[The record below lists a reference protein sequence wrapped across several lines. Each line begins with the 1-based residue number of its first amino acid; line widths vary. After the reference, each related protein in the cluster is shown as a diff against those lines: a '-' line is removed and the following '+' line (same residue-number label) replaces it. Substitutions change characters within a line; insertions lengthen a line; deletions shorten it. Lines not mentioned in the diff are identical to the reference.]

1 MQVPGIT
8 RRALLAALAA
18 TPSMAALGL
27 LGCAPRSAFHSVD
40 VTGADWGRDFRLRDP
55 AGQERK
61 LADFRGRVVLLFFG
75 FTQCPDVCPTALT
88 RAAEVLRLL
97 GDEGRRLQVIFVT
110 VDPERDTPELLRAYT
125 GAFHPSFLG
134 LWGDLEQTAAAAR
147 EFKVVYQKVPTG
159 SSYTMDHT
167 AISYAFDPGGRLRLA
182 VRHATTA
189 PDLARDIEL
198 LLTA

>member
-1 MQVPGIT
+1 MQRPGIT
-8 RRALLAALAA
+8 RRPLLAALASGLPVA
-18 TPSMAALGL
+18 GLGL
-27 LGCAPRSAFHSVD
+27 VGCAPRPAFHSVD

-55 AGQERK
+55 SGHVRT
-61 LADFRGRVVLLFFG
+61 LADFRGRAVLIFFG

-97 GDEGRRLQVIFVT
+97 GDDGRRVQVLFVT

-125 GAFHPSFLG
+125 HAFHPSFLG
-134 LWGDLEQTAAAAR
+134 LWGDLEQTDAAAR
-147 EFKVVYQKVPTG
+147 EFKVVYRKVPTG

-182 VRHATTA
+182 VRHAATA
-189 PDLARDIEL
+189 PEVAQDLER

>member
-1 MQVPGIT
+1 MQGPGIT
-8 RRALLAALAA
+8 RRPLLAALAA
-18 TPSMAALGL
+18 APSAAAFGL

-40 VTGADWGRDFRLRDP
+40 ITGADWGRDFRLRDP
-55 AGQERK
+55 SGQERT
-61 LADFRGRVVLLFFG
+61 LADFRGRAVLLFFG

-97 GDEGRRLQVIFVT
+97 GDEGGRVQVIFVT

-125 GAFHPSFLG
+125 HAFHPSFLG
-134 LWGDLEQTAAAAR
+134 LWGTLEQTAAAAQ
-147 EFKVVYQKVPTG
+147 EFKVIYQKVPTG

-182 VRHATTA
+182 VRHAETA
-189 PDLARDIEL
+189 PEVAQDLERL
-198 LLTA
+198 LAG